1 MRLPRASAYRL
12 RQLGSSSKPAP
23 KVKRSSRRLSEVERD
38 KVLELMHSDQFVD
51 TAPAEIYATLLD
63 DDIYHCSVRTM
74 YRLLASCQET
84 RERRDQRVHPP
95 YTKPELLAE
104 KPNECWSWDITRL
117 RGPTKW
123 SYFYLYVII
132 DIFSR
137 NVVGWMVA
145 DCESAAL
152 AGRLISDTCDKQNIG
167 PNQLTLHA
175 DRGSPMTAKVTAQ
188 LLADL
193 GVTKSHSR
201 PHCSNDNPFS
211 EAHFKTMKYRPEFPG
226 RFENLLEAR
235 EFCKYFFGWY
245 NEKHRHSGI
254 GMLTPAQVHYG
265 QTKAVVARRAKVL
278 EAAWLKHPERFVRGR
293 PVPQE
298 PPTKVWI
305 NKPVE
310 ALPTPAVAD
319 HPPQPDATTS
329 EPSPQWIAVSE
340 QRGGSPTASESTN
353 T

>member
-1 MRLPRASAYRL
+1 M
-12 RQLGSSSKPAP
+12 
-23 KVKRSSRRLSEVERD
+23 KRSSRRLSVAQRD
-38 KVLELMHSDQFVD
+38 EVLELMHSDEFVD

-63 DDIYHCSVRTM
+63 DEVYHCSVRTM

-84 RERRDQRVHPP
+84 RERRNQRVHPP

-117 RGPTKW
+117 RGATKW

-152 AGRLISDTCDKQNIG
+152 AARLISDTCEKQNIVRD
-167 PNQLTLHA
+167 QLTLHA
-175 DRGSPMTAKVTAQ
+175 DRGSPMTAKLTAQ

-211 EAHFKTMKYRPEFPG
+211 EAHFKTMKYRPEFPSK
-226 RFENLLEAR
+226 FENLLEAR

-265 QTKAVVARRAKVL
+265 ETKAVVAKRTKVL
-278 EAAWLKHPERFVRGR
+278 EAAWRRHPERFVHGC
-293 PVPQE
+293 PTPQVP
-298 PPTKVWI
+298 PSKVWI
-305 NKPVE
+305 NKPAEEAPAGAAEVQPPSPGAATVE
-310 ALPTPAVAD
+310 PT
-319 HPPQPDATTS
+319 
-329 EPSPQWIAVSE
+329 PQWIAVSE
-340 QRGGSPTASESTN
+340 QPGELPSASMPGAG
-353 T
+353 